1 MRTSALTNKLIEHR
15 ARLTGES
22 SHALRRWAQALDHTL
37 PADEKAALLEAVR
50 HPSPALDETPKSPLL
65 PRDLR
70 QRVFPDART
79 QAQRELET
87 GVLHALARVGNH
99 LAHHPRAWTYRLDQV
114 LTSIHPEPNSL
125 QLQVDPRVLGP
136 LLAELLPLNEDEDEA
151 NPEVY
156 GTAGARARWEGTRK
170 SGGVELS
177 LADQGAAAQVIMTG
191 IGARQWNAAKEY
203 LHAERPA
210 VLNLNDRFPHVLAPS
225 EEARLR
231 PGRPRFYHSVQLAS
245 ALLRR
250 VKLFDDS
257 WTIAVVGKGPDSV
270 DFAWDGDLSVEDA
283 IRALCHPATQI
294 AHDTYT
300 ARAWSL
306 GSGHGIINDL
316 DARND
321 LIRAGSSGDGPLVLK
336 RRPQHHPH
344 WLGSHSDG
352 MTQVWS
358 RWESA
363 YQTRPR
369 GSSLHFNDL
378 VTLRCDYTGET
389 EDSAQRCIKRL
400 DGETDS
406 TVVNASLIPEA
417 HSLSQRIL
425 ETSLLLAIRDTR
437 VPVSSSFRRG
447 CHQPF
452 LAVSP
457 RKNRLVVELNPAVA
471 ERFFRSVLADVNPS
485 SGGAGVPGL
494 RLAAGQ
500 NGTVVLRLLRASGE
514 ITDAHVELKNITFR
528 DAEKTWA
535 EINRTTDRDYRR
547 VDPILDRSSE
557 LSAGERA
564 DVDDQR
570 QLCGPVGLGS
580 AMLRRIGLLTP
591 TKFLDVWSS
600 GGSTEIHV
608 ETADG
613 PPIGTLVEA
622 LRHPIAGVTAHA
634 EVLDAADD
642 RHAQMRDLL
651 PTADRF
657 IGDLRNAHPTP
668 ALMLRTLPSWLEDRQ
683 QPRPDLTTTRESQT
697 RRVDWPSSRTGADRD
712 GGDQR

>member
-1 MRTSALTNKLIEHR
+1 MRTSALTSKLIEHR

-22 SHALRRWAQALDHTL
+22 SHALRRWAQDLDHTL
-37 PADEKAALLEAVR
+37 TTDETTALLEAVR
-50 HPSPALDETPKSPLL
+50 HPSPTLDETPKSPLL

-70 QRVFPDART
+70 QRVFPDAQT

-99 LAHHPRAWTYRLDQV
+99 LAHHPRAWTYRLDQMI
-114 LTSIHPEPNSL
+114 TSIHPEPDSL
-125 QLQVDPRVLGP
+125 RVQLDPRALGP
-136 LLAELLPLNEDEDEA
+136 LLAELLPLNEDGYQP

-156 GTAGARARWEGTRK
+156 GTAGARARWEETRK
-170 SGGVELS
+170 SGRLELS
-177 LADQGAAAQVIMTG
+177 LADQDAAARVVVTG
-191 IGARQWNAAKEY
+191 VRAREWNAAKEY

-210 VLNLNDRFPHVLAPS
+210 VLNLNNRFPHALSPS
-225 EEARLR
+225 EAARLR
-231 PGRPRFYHSVQLAS
+231 PGRLRFYLPVRLAS

-250 VKLFDDS
+250 VKLFGNS
-257 WTIAVVGKGPDSV
+257 WTITVNDKGPDSV
-270 DFAWDGDLSVEDA
+270 DFAWDGGLSVEDA
-283 IRALCHPATQI
+283 LRILCHPATQV
-294 AHDTYT
+294 AHDTF
-300 ARAWSL
+300 AAAASPL
-306 GSGHGIINDL
+306 GDGQGIINDL
-316 DARND
+316 DTRND
-321 LIRAGSSGDGPLVLK
+321 MMRARKGGGGQLVLK
-336 RRPQHHPH
+336 RRPKDHPH
-344 WLGSHSDG
+344 WLGSHSDD
-352 MTQVWS
+352 MAQVWH

-363 YQTRPR
+363 YRTRPR
-369 GSSLHFNDL
+369 RSSLRFNDL
-378 VTLRCDYTGET
+378 ITLRCDYTGET
-389 EDSAQRCIKRL
+389 EDSAHRCIERL

-425 ETSLLLAIRDTR
+425 ETSLLLAIRDCT
-437 VPVSSSFRRG
+437 VLVSSSLRRG
-447 CHQPF
+447 FHQPF

-457 RKNRLVVELNPAVA
+457 RENRLVAELNPAVA

-485 SGGAGVPGL
+485 SGGGGVPGL

-500 NGTVVLRLLRASGE
+500 NGAVVLCLLGASGE
-514 ITDAHVELKNITFR
+514 LTDAHVELKNITFH
-528 DAEKTWA
+528 DAEQVWA

-547 VDPILDRSSE
+547 VDPVLDRSPE

-591 TKFLDVWSS
+591 TKALDVWSS
-600 GGSTEIHV
+600 RGSTEIHV
-608 ETADG
+608 ETDDG

-634 EVLDAADD
+634 EVLDTADD

-657 IGDLRNAHPTP
+657 IGDLRNTHPTP
-668 ALMLRTLPSWLEDRQ
+668 ALILRALPSWNEDRQ
-683 QPRPDLTTTRESQT
+683 QPRADLMTTRESRTQ
-697 RRVDWPSSRTGADRD
+697 RVDWPSSRAAADRD
-712 GGDQR
+712 GGDRR